1 MKLIKLTIAAL
12 LFFALTAGAQTK
24 PTAKAII
31 KVPALTCEPCKD
43 RIEQYLFKAYG
54 IAAVKA
60 DFKKHTVA
68 VTWITDRTNLEE
80 IKTAIANAGFDA
92 DDVTAEEAAAK
103 RIPPCCK
110 KVEEVKPLVIAP
122 TPVVVPTPVVE
133 QKKVVM
139 DTVKKV
145 SNEKKAVK
153 KPMVVKK

>member
-1 MKLIKLTIAAL
+1 MKFIKLTSAAL
-12 LFFALTAGAQTK
+12 LFFGLTVSAQTK

-80 IKTAIANAGFDA
+80 IKTSIANAGFDA
-92 DDVTAEEAAAK
+92 DDVTAEESAAK

-110 KVEEVKPLVIAP
+110 KIEEVKP
-122 TPVVVPTPVVE
+122 TPVPAAPVAPPPLVVE
-133 QKKVVM
+133 QKKVVT
-139 DTVKKV
+139 DTAKKV
-145 SNEKKAVK
+145 LNNKKVTK
-153 KPMVVKK
+153 KPIVAKK